1 MWPLTRNWEDNRMP
15 EESGIISVKEVVT
28 VELGDRVVRC
38 WCAEEYWHCGDGFLV
53 ADVKRRCRE
62 LAEVQSSR
70 DVLVALLAIKGV
82 EKVRVMDR
90 YGGGYEGDISGSK
103 EG

>member
-1 MWPLTRNWEDNRMP
+1 MWPLTRNWENSGMAD
-15 EESGIISVKEVVT
+15 ESAIINITELVT
-28 VELGDRVVRC
+28 SELGDRVVRC
-38 WCAEEYWHCGDGFLV
+38 WCTNGFLV

-62 LAEVQSSR
+62 LAEVEASSR
-70 DVLVALLAIKGV
+70 DMIVALLGVKGV

>member
-1 MWPLTRNWEDNRMP
+1 MS
-15 EESGIISVKEVVT
+15 EESGIINVKEVVT

-38 WCAEEYWHCGDGFLV
+38 WCADGFLV

>member
-38 WCAEEYWHCGDGFLV
+38 WCADGFLV
-53 ADVKRRCRE
+53 ADVRKRCRE
-62 LAEVQSSR
+62 LSAAQASSR

>member
-1 MWPLTRNWEDNRMP
+1 MQPLTRNWEDNRMP
-15 EESGIISVKEVVT
+15 EESGIINVKEVVT

-38 WCAEEYWHCGDGFLV
+38 WCGDGFLV

-70 DVLVALLAIKGV
+70 DVLVALLAMKGV

>member
-1 MWPLTRNWEDNRMP
+1 MQPLTRNWEDNRMS
-15 EESGIISVKEVVT
+15 EESGIINVKEVVT

-38 WCAEEYWHCGDGFLV
+38 WCADGFLV

>member
-1 MWPLTRNWEDNRMP
+1 MQPLTRNWEDNRMP
-15 EESGIISVKEVVT
+15 EESGIINVKEVVT

-38 WCAEEYWHCGDGFLV
+38 WCADGFLV

-70 DVLVALLAIKGV
+70 DVLVALLAMKGV

>member
-1 MWPLTRNWEDNRMP
+1 MS
-15 EESGIISVKEVVT
+15 EESGIINVKEVVT

-53 ADVKRRCRE
+53 ADVKRSCRE

-82 EKVRVMDR
+82 DKVRVMDR

>member
-1 MWPLTRNWEDNRMP
+1 
-15 EESGIISVKEVVT
+15 
-28 VELGDRVVRC
+28 
-38 WCAEEYWHCGDGFLV
+38 
-53 ADVKRRCRE
+53 E

-82 EKVRVMDR
+82 DKVRVMDR

-103 EG
+103 KDNLKGYVTTPHPIISAPSPED